1 MIEDKIAELRKL
13 IEEAVKLAADIIQE
27 ILIEGTGFE
36 EIVGKL
42 SEQFGEYEKVNFENE
57 EPERTPYLMPAAPE
71 VFPPARRWKKNR
83 AFFRPKN
90 NAGNECQRK
99 RGVYHELF
107 QGSGRPSPFGAYA

>member
-1 MIEDKIAELRKL
+1 MIKDKIAELRKL
-13 IEEAVKLAADIIQE
+13 IEEAAMLAADIIQE
-27 ILIEGTGFE
+27 ILIEGTDFE

-42 SEQFGEYEKVNFENE
+42 SERFGEYEKVNFENEEPDE

-107 QGSGRPSPFGAYA
+107 